1 MQIYG
6 PSQVHGPQTLS
17 GPHSIRSPQRTA
29 APSTPATGDQL
40 DISEAAQLMSQAQ
53 DLPDIREDLV
63 ARVRSEIASGS
74 YETPE
79 RMDMALERLLDEI
92 G

>member
-74 YETPE
+74 YETQE
-79 RMDMALERLLDEI
+79 RMDVALERLLDEI